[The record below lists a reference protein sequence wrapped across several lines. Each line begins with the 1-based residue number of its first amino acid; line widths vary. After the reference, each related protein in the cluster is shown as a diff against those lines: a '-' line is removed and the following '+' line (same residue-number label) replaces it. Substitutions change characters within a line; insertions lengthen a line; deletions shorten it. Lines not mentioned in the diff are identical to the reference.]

1 MVIPPSMFEPPG
13 TAEWPPLRA
22 ANGHCVNR
30 EIRIV
35 VETSRAFSGLT
46 IHCGNINLCCAAQKL
61 LMKVV

>member
-30 EIRIV
+30 EIKM
-35 VETSRAFSGLT
+35 T